1 MPTDDPA
8 LALILDAVHGAL
20 RRGDYAALPSLTAAM
35 EAAVED
41 LDPMRPD
48 EVRALRTKLE
58 RNAACL
64 LAAAR
69 GLRAA
74 KRRLA
79 EIAQARAGLSTY
91 GASGTLTRI
100 GGPDGRIAQRF

>member
-1 MPTDDPA
+1 MPTDDPG

-20 RRGDYAALPSLTAAM
+20 RRGDYAALPALTAAM
-35 EAAVED
+35 EEAAEG
-41 LDPMRPD
+41 LDTAAPD
-48 EVRALRTKLE
+48 EVRALRDRLE

-74 KRRLA
+74 RRRLA

-91 GASGTLTRI
+91 GATGTLTRI

>member
-1 MPTDDPA
+1 MPPDDPV

-35 EAAVED
+35 EEAVD
-41 LDPMRPD
+41 SLDTVPPD
-48 EVRALRTKLE
+48 EVRLLRAKLE

-91 GASGTLTRI
+91 GATGTVTRI
-100 GGPDGRIAQRF
+100 GVPDGRIAQRL

>member
-8 LALILDAVHGAL
+8 LSLILDAVHGAL
-20 RRGDYAALPSLTAAM
+20 RRGDYAALPELTLAMDDAAGGLEQM
-35 EAAVED
+35 G
-41 LDPMRPD
+41 PH
-48 EVRALRTKLE
+48 EVRMLQAKLE

-64 LAAAR
+64 MAAAR

-79 EIAQARAGLSTY
+79 EIAQARSGLSTY
-91 GASGTLTRI
+91 GATGTLTRI
-100 GGPDGRIAQRF
+100 GGPDGRIAHRF

>member
-1 MPTDDPA
+1 METDDTA

-20 RRGDYAALPSLTAAM
+20 RRGDYGALPALTVAM
-35 EAAVED
+35 EEAAAGLE
-41 LDPMRPD
+41 PMGHD
-48 EVRALRTKLE
+48 AVRALRIKLE

-91 GASGTLTRI
+91 GATGTLTRI
-100 GGPDGRIAQRF
+100 GGPDGRVAQRF

>member
-20 RRGDYAALPSLTAAM
+20 RRGDYAALPALTAAM
-35 EAAVED
+35 EEAVEG
-41 LDPMRPD
+41 LDQVGAD
-48 EVRALRTKLE
+48 EMRALRARLE

-64 LAAAR
+64 VAAAR
-69 GLRAA
+69 GLKAA

-91 GASGTLTRI
+91 GATGTLTRI
-100 GGPDGRIAQRF
+100 GGPDGKIAQRF

>member
-8 LALILDAVHGAL
+8 LSLILDAVHGAL
-20 RRGDYAALPSLTAAM
+20 RRGDYDALPALTVALDAAAGGLAPM
-35 EAAVED
+35 
-41 LDPMRPD
+41 DPN
-48 EVRALRTKLE
+48 EVRALRAKLE

-91 GASGTLTRI
+91 AATGALTRI
-100 GGPDGRIAQRF
+100 GGPNGRIAQRY

>member
-1 MPTDDPA
+1 MATDDPA

-20 RRGDYAALPSLTAAM
+20 RRGEYAALPALTTAM
-35 EAAVED
+35 EEAAEG
-41 LDPMRPD
+41 LDAVDPD
-48 EVRALRTKLE
+48 EVRLLRDKLE

-91 GASGTLTRI
+91 GATGTLTRI
-100 GGPDGRIAQRF
+100 GGPDGRIARY